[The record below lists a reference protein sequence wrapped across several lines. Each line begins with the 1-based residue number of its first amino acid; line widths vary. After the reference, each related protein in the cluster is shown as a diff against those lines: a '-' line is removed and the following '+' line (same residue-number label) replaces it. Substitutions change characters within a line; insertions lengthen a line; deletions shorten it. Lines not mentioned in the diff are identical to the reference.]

1 MRYKILRK
9 YVPGGNVQDVTQQ
22 ATATSQPAFMDPTG
36 GIMSG
41 YQVPTLNFSDVLP
54 GFTVQQGVPRSALSP
69 YAVDSGQNPVASQIN
84 LSPYAVDKN
93 QFPTASQM
101 NLSPYEA
108 PRIEAASVPAPVSV
122 EDTKS
127 SVDRSQDGNVFDMMS
142 TPYMALDLNSRAASL
157 GRSIGR
163 AGVAGQM
170 WNDAQNRGERALAGT
185 ARGANIAQGIFS
197 GISFGLGAARQIA
210 SAASEENARMKD
222 LMDYRKNLRE
232 SRLNS
237 MVRYD
242 EGGRVHLTQGKDF
255 DTSGLTGEY
264 IYPLSK
270 SMEDQANVE
279 IEKGEYVLQPDI
291 VAPQEAQGAKHS
303 NGGTPVSLPDA
314 RIISDYRTAGDNF
327 AAEVRRRFGIKAN
340 GKDTYATL
348 LDKYKKKLGLKEKYE
363 EQEKILKRLKK
374 VEDISDKNTQRL
386 NKSIISKYLSENQ
399 AEVDEMESAFR
410 TFADVVYEA
419 QESAKRHEA
428 VEELFREGGPINK
441 KQFRAFMKA
450 GGYTEDKA
458 KDLVYDAWIK
468 KMEDAGP
475 IKPNTPTKEQMVAFA
490 KLAQDT
496 FGRQL
501 RFNLVNV
508 PGYENILNPDSDI
521 NADQGLQH
529 IKGIGYGNASVVES
543 MDNLIAKTNRWAN
556 PLYRNGELKVRDFQN
571 GYNQQ
576 LAFANALADSGLIS
590 NADAM
595 RNFANNYGF
604 YGEPGKLVPGFATN
618 SRAVDN
624 KYGQTTATR
633 AFYSLDVLTPDQLKQ
648 LNDKGIKN
656 FVDVWNN
663 EDVAKGILGDD
674 TFGKLQQLKNAEG
687 FNGMDFILGAYD
699 ASKEPQKLIVP
710 DEEVVI
716 ENPVIQDI
724 PKPGAPEGEEAT
736 PAGGTDPR
744 RPARPL
750 SPYGYMFPEVLRPVS
765 NGIVTPGLERAPRYR
780 VDPVTESADQYI
792 NELNRQTEAQLNS
805 LGEVP
810 GQQRAAILANLNAI
824 AGNQIGQYI
833 NNVNYR
839 NANVRMQA
847 RDMNERG
854 RVNAAMQDN
863 NYRQAY
869 QQQVLTA
876 MSLADENRAR
886 YYDSVNNEIQT
897 KWNTANSLN
906 MIRTLAPNIRMMPNG
921 QMIFVSNGED
931 TVTPGDYSTQVLLAM
946 QNQNAMDRG
955 AKPKV
960 VTERRI
966 R

>member
-1 MRYKILRK
+1 M
-9 YVPGGNVQDVTQQ
+9 QDVTQQ

-101 NLSPYEA
+101 DLSPYEA
-108 PRIEAASVPAPVSV
+108 PRIGAASVPTPVSV
-122 EDTKS
+122 EDAKS

-170 WNDAQNRGERALAGT
+170 WNDAQNRGEKALAGT

-303 NGGTPVSLPDA
+303 NGGTSVSLPDA
-314 RIISDYRTAGDNF
+314 RIISDYRTAGDDF
-327 AAEVRRRFGIKAN
+327 AAEVRKRFGIKAN
-340 GKDTYATL
+340 GNDTYATL

-386 NKSIISKYLSENQ
+386 NKSVISKYLSENQ

-419 QESAKRHEA
+419 QESKKRHEA
-428 VEELFREGGPINK
+428 VEELFKEGGPINK

-458 KDLVYDAWIK
+458 KDIIYDAWCRK
-468 KMEDAGP
+468 RRMMPLGGP
-475 IKPNTPTKEQMVAFA
+475 TEEQALAFNN
-490 KLAQDT
+490 LYRNL
-496 FGRQL
+496 FGRGATFA
-501 RFNLVNV
+501 RVDV
-508 PGYENILNPDSDI
+508 PGFRDIINEGSDV
-521 NADQGLQH
+521 NQDQGLQH
-529 IKGIGYGNASVVES
+529 IDGVGYGNARTVES
-543 MDNLIAKTNRWAN
+543 MNNLINNTNRWAS
-556 PLYRNGELKVRDFQN
+556 PLYQNGELDVRGFQE
-571 GYNQQ
+571 GYNKQ
-576 LAFANALADSGLIS
+576 LAFASALANSGLIS
-590 NADAM
+590 NKDEM
-595 RNFANNYGF
+595 SKFATDYAF
-604 YGEPGKLVPGFATN
+604 SGEPGALTPDSATN
-618 SRAVDN
+618 SRAIDD

-648 LNDKGIKN
+648 LNDKGIRN
-656 FVDVWNN
+656 FVDIWNN

-674 TFGKLQQLKNAEG
+674 MFGKLQQLRNAEG
-687 FNGMDFILGAYD
+687 FGGMDFILGAYD
-699 ASKEPQKLIVP
+699 ASKEPQKLTVP
-710 DEEVVI
+710 DEEEPVI
-716 ENPVIQDI
+716 ENPVIRDI
-724 PKPGAPEGEEAT
+724 PKPDVPGE
-736 PAGGTDPR
+736 PAADSANPR

-780 VDPVTESADQYI
+780 IDPVTESADQYI
-792 NELNRQTEAQLNS
+792 NELNRQTKAQLDS

-839 NANVRMQA
+839 NANTRMQA

-854 RVNAAMQDN
+854 RIRQFYDDN
-863 NYRQAY
+863 SYRQNY

-906 MIRTLAPNIRMMPNG
+906 MIRTLAPNIHMMPNG

-960 VTERRI
+960 VTERRT

>member
-1 MRYKILRK
+1 M
-9 YVPGGNVQDVTQQ
+9 TQQ
-22 ATATSQPAFMDPTG
+22 ATATSQPAT
-36 GIMSG
+36 
-41 YQVPTLNFSDVLP
+41 
-54 GFTVQQGVPRSALSP
+54 GFTQPGNMIAPTFITNPDMTAQGYGGMMMYPMSDAIPKGNAAPDMAALNENLQGYVERNTPQPISVQDPG
-69 YAVDSGQNPVASQIN
+69 
-84 LSPYAVDKN
+84 
-93 QFPTASQM
+93 T
-101 NLSPYEA
+101 
-108 PRIEAASVPAPVSV
+108 
-122 EDTKS
+122 

-163 AGVAGQM
+163 ASVAGQM
-170 WNDAQNRGERALAGT
+170 WNDAQNRGEKALAGT

-314 RIISDYRTAGDNF
+314 RIISDYRTAGDDF
-327 AAEVRRRFGIKAN
+327 AAEVRKRFGIKAN
-340 GKDTYATL
+340 GNDTYATL

-386 NKSIISKYLSENQ
+386 NKSVISKYLSENQ

-419 QESAKRHEA
+419 QESKKRHEA
-428 VEELFREGGPINK
+428 VEELFKEGGPINK

-458 KDLVYDAWIK
+458 KDIIYDAWCRK
-468 KMEDAGP
+468 RRMMPLGGP
-475 IKPNTPTKEQMVAFA
+475 TEEQALAFNN
-490 KLAQDT
+490 LYRNL
-496 FGRQL
+496 FGRGATFA
-501 RFNLVNV
+501 RVDV
-508 PGYENILNPDSDI
+508 PGFRDIINEGSDV
-521 NADQGLQH
+521 NQDQGLQH
-529 IKGIGYGNASVVES
+529 IDGVGYGNARTVES
-543 MDNLIAKTNRWAN
+543 MNNLINNTNRWAS
-556 PLYRNGELKVRDFQN
+556 PLYQNGELDVRGFQE
-571 GYNQQ
+571 GYNKQ
-576 LAFANALADSGLIS
+576 LAFASALANSGLIS
-590 NADAM
+590 NKDEM
-595 RNFANNYGF
+595 SKFATDYAF
-604 YGEPGKLVPGFATN
+604 SGEPGALTPDSATN
-618 SRAVDN
+618 SRAIDN

-633 AFYSLDVLTPDQLKQ
+633 AFYSLDVLAPDQLKQ
-648 LNDKGIKN
+648 LNDKGIRN
-656 FVDVWNN
+656 FVDIWNN

-674 TFGKLQQLKNAEG
+674 MFGKLQQLKDAEG
-687 FNGMDFILGAYD
+687 FNGMDFILAAHELGKAPEVQD
-699 ASKEPQKLIVP
+699 VPEWQVSKEDEDFAPEMRPVTP
-710 DEEVVI
+710 RDEE
-716 ENPVIQDI
+716 
-724 PKPGAPEGEEAT
+724 AP
-736 PAGGTDPR
+736 PADSTGPR

-750 SPYGYMFPEVLRPVS
+750 SPHGYMFPEVLRPVS
-765 NGIVTPGLERAPRYR
+765 NGIATPGLERAPRYR
-780 VDPVTESADQYI
+780 IDPVTDSADQYI
-792 NELNRQTEAQLNS
+792 NELNRQTQAQLDS

-839 NANVRMQA
+839 NASTRMQA

-854 RVNAAMQDN
+854 RVRQFYDDN
-863 NYRQAY
+863 SYRRNY

-906 MIRTLAPNIRMMPNG
+906 MIRTLAPNIHMMPNG

-960 VTERRI
+960 VTERRT

>member
-1 MRYKILRK
+1 M
-9 YVPGGNVQDVTQQ
+9 QDVTQQ
-22 ATATSQPAFMDPTG
+22 ATATSQPATGFIQPGNMIAPTFIANPDMVAQG
-36 GIMSG
+36 YSGITISPMS
-41 YQVPTLNFSDVLP
+41 
-54 GFTVQQGVPRSALSP
+54 SAIP
-69 YAVDSGQNPVASQIN
+69 EQD
-84 LSPYAVDKN
+84 
-93 QFPTASQM
+93 
-101 NLSPYEA
+101 
-108 PRIEAASVPAPVSV
+108 PAPNMTALNNDLQGYIERNTPQPISI
-122 EDTKS
+122 EDTNG

-170 WNDAQNRGERALAGT
+170 WNDAQNKGERALAGT

-242 EGGRVHLTQGKDF
+242 EGGRVHLAQGKDF
-255 DTSGLTGEY
+255 DTSSLTGEY

-291 VAPQEAQGAKHS
+291 VAPQEAQGEKHS

-314 RIISDYRTAGDNF
+314 RIISDYRTAGDDF

-386 NKSIISKYLSENQ
+386 NKSVISKYLSENQ

-428 VEELFREGGPINK
+428 VEELFKEGGPINK

-458 KDLVYDAWIK
+458 KDLVYDAWVK

-475 IKPNTPTKEQMVAFA
+475 IKPNTPTREQMAAFA
-490 KLAQDT
+490 KLAQDA

-501 RFNLVNV
+501 NFNLVNV
-508 PGYENILNPDSDI
+508 PGYENILNPGSNI

-529 IKGIGYGNASVVES
+529 IKGIGYGNASVAES
-543 MDNLIAKTNRWAN
+543 MDNLITKTNRWAN
-556 PLYRNGELKVRDFQN
+556 PLYQNGELRVRDFQN

-576 LAFANALADSGLIS
+576 LAFANALADSGLIA

-595 RNFANNYGF
+595 RDFANNYGF
-604 YGEPGKLVPGFATN
+604 YGEPGKLIPGSATN
-618 SRAVDN
+618 SRSVDN

-633 AFYSLDVLTPDQLKQ
+633 AFYSLDVLTPDQLKR
-648 LNDKGIKN
+648 LNDKGIRN
-656 FVDVWNN
+656 FVDIWNN
-663 EDVAKGILGDD
+663 EDTAKEILGDD
-674 TFGKLQQLKNAEG
+674 MFGKLQQLRNAEG
-687 FNGMDFILGAYD
+687 FNGMDFILSAYD
-699 ASKEPQKLIVP
+699 ASKEPQKITVP
-710 DEEVVI
+710 DEEEPVI
-716 ENPVIQDI
+716 EDPVIRDI
-724 PKPGAPEGEEAT
+724 PKPDSSGE
-736 PAGGTDPR
+736 PAGKAESR
-744 RPARPL
+744 RPNRPA
-750 SPYGYMFPEVLRPVS
+750 SPYGYIFPEVLRPVS

-780 VDPVTESADQYI
+780 IDPVTESADQYI
-792 NELNRQTEAQLNS
+792 NELNRQTQAQLDS

-833 NNVNYR
+833 SGVNYR
-839 NANVRMQA
+839 NANARMQA

-854 RVNAAMQDN
+854 RVSSVMQDN

-906 MIRTLAPNIRMMPNG
+906 MIRTLAPNIHMMPNG

-960 VTERRI
+960 VTERRT